1 MPIYPGS
8 FGQGFMSGMNDALDN
23 DQRRSRGALEISAL
37 EAANKDRARQAAA
50 LPMVGQALAAIYGQP
65 DQQGGVTMPPTEDD
79 QAMGQGAMTAPNPVI
94 TNPPPY
100 KAMPAPGVKGM
111 PQQSDADVV
120 ASAQGQVMPQVDV
133 VAPPP
138 KAAPAPAPTK
148 LPKLNL
154 GAIVQTL
161 KAQGVTDEMI
171 PVALDHLKPLM
182 TMENQQDLKLAQLQ
196 NTLDRQR
203 DLNLWRESKDTLA
216 RDLADQKDLR
226 ERDKTALTM
235 QARHDSLM
243 QRKSWQ
249 DGQLQQMMAR
259 TARLSSDSNR
269 KAIADNPQVKALM
282 TKVKT
287 LNAQIGQGLNY
298 VANSTD
304 KAQQAAM
311 SDRVAAQQQEL
322 DEALR
327 AIDGQVG
334 DLLEVN
340 MPATTPT
347 VNAKKPAASPSGG
360 TGWGP
365 VQRVK

>member
-138 KAAPAPAPTK
+138 KAAPAAATTM
-148 LPKLNL
+148 PKLDL
-154 GAIVQTL
+154 GSIVRTL

-171 PVALDHLKPLM
+171 PVALDHLKPIM
-182 TMENQQDLKLAQLQ
+182 TLENQHELKLSQLQ
-196 NTLDRQR
+196 MSLDRQR
-203 DLNLWRESKDTLA
+203 DLQLWRQSKDDLQ
-216 RDLADQKDLR
+216 RDLANQKDSFAR
-226 ERDKTALTM
+226 EKLDAQTKSRAE
-235 QARHDSLM
+235 SLA
-243 QRKSWQ
+243 QRKAWQ
-249 DGQLQQMMAR
+249 DGQLEQMMAR

-269 KAIADNPQVKALM
+269 KAIAENPQVKALM
-282 TKVKT
+282 QKVKT